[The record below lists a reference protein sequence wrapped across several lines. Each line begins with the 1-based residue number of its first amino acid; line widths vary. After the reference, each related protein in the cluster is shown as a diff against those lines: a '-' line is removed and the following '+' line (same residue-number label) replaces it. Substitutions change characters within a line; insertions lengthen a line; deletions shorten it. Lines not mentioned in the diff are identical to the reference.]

1 VRGNQWEVRRRHRL
15 ATFASGAGAHPP
27 LDKVLDALT
36 SVETGGEHHPGSALG
51 PQTKYGRARGS
62 TQLMA
67 DTAKGMAAKLG
78 VPFRPDLLHSN
89 DPAALHY
96 QRQLA
101 GAYLQEGLDK
111 TGNLIDALHY
121 YHGGPDRSIW
131 GPKTRAYADAVIG
144 RLGGQQ

>member
-1 VRGNQWEVRRRHRL
+1 LIAPPLKAESGKL
-15 ATFASGAGAHPP
+15 AATSPGSGAPVTSPEIWAPAVRHANLCPTP
-27 LDKVLDALT
+27 LAIRA
-36 SVETGGEHHPGSALG
+36 SAL
-51 PQTKYGRARGS
+51 
-62 TQLMA
+62 
-67 DTAKGMAAKLG
+67 
-78 VPFRPDLLHSN
+78 PFRPDLLHSN